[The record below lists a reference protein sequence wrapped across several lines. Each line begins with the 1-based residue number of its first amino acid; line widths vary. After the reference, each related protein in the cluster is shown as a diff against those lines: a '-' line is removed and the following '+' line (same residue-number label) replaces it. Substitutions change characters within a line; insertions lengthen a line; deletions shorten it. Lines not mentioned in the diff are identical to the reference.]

1 MRAALI
7 WLAVVLFLVLLLRA
21 RVGIWVSYEKKRFQL
36 RLVLGSLRLS
46 FPKGKKKPEE
56 APEPASPPLPKKK
69 GNPLENPWVKAAL
82 DYRRELLALIGRV
95 LKSPTLDVLR
105 LELEAGGTDAGQ
117 CALRYGWFC
126 AAIGS
131 ILPLVE
137 NTFGI
142 RKRSIQVRCRYDL
155 PATRISAEA
164 AITLRIYEIFA
175 LAFALLGLGIKLYL
189 QARKYKAV

>member
-7 WLAVVLFLVLLLRA
+7 WLAVVLFLVLLLRT
-21 RVGIWVSYEKKRFQL
+21 RVGIWVSYEKKRLQL
-36 RLVLGSLRLS
+36 RLALGSWRLS

-56 APEPASPPLPKKK
+56 APEPAPPPPTKKK
-69 GNPLENPWVKAAL
+69 GSPIENPWVKAAL

-105 LELEAGGTDAGQ
+105 LEIDAGGADAEQ
-117 CALRYGWFC
+117 CALRYGRLC
-126 AAIGS
+126 AATGS

-142 RKRSIQVRCRYDL
+142 QKRSIEIRCRYDL
-155 PATRISAEA
+155 QATRISAEA

>member
-7 WLAVVLFLVLLLRA
+7 WLAVVLFLALLLRA
-21 RVGIWVSYEKKRFQL
+21 RVGIWVSYEEKRLQL

-56 APEPASPPLPKKK
+56 ALEPAPPPPRKKK

-105 LELEAGGTDAGQ
+105 LELEAGGANVEQ
-117 CALRYGWFC
+117 CALRYGRIC

-131 ILPLVE
+131 FLPLVE

-164 AITLRIYEIFA
+164 AITLHIYEIFA

>member
-7 WLAVVLFLVLLLRA
+7 WLAVVLFLALFLRA
-21 RVGIWVSYEKKRFQL
+21 RVGIWVSYEEKRLQL

-46 FPKGKKKPEE
+46 LPKGKKKPEE
-56 APEPASPPLPKKK
+56 APEPAPPPPRKKK

-105 LELEAGGTDAGQ
+105 LELEAGGANVEQ
-117 CALRYGWFC
+117 CALRYGRIC

-131 ILPLVE
+131 FLPLVE

-164 AITLRIYEIFA
+164 AITLHIYEIFA